1 MRFLTTKNNLTSMQS
16 IPCNQKIQNQALKC
30 YKENVLHIK
39 RDQDKVTKDF
49 HEVQW
54 SKLDD
59 RNNILKEKPK
69 DKPRIK

>member
-1 MRFLTTKNNLTSMQS
+1 MQS
-16 IPCNQKIQNQALKC
+16 IPCHSYIQNQALKC

-39 RDQDKVTKDF
+39 SDQDEVTKDF
-49 HEVQW
+49 HEILW

-69 DKPRIK
+69 DKP